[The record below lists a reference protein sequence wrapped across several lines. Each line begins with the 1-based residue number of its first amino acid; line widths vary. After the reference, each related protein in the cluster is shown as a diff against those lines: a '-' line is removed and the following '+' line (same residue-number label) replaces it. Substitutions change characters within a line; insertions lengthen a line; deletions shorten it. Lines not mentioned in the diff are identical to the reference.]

1 MAYFRQRDN
10 GWEYRISYKAPN
22 GKFCQKSKGGFKTK
36 KLAQAASLEAE
47 RFLNKNIIVDERQTL
62 LEYFQNWA
70 NIHKKPNVS
79 PVTWKK
85 YQHTESKI
93 KLYFRDTR
101 LNSITSTMYQQ
112 VLNDFSSTHTQETV
126 EKFHYH
132 LKAAIKMAVH
142 EGIIERNFCDFAV
155 IRSSVESYAK
165 ETKFLETDEYI
176 DLINTAKE
184 KFRYHSY
191 AIIYL
196 IAVTGMRFSEAL
208 GLTWN
213 DVDFSG
219 KNIDVNKTYNY
230 NTTYDFAPTKNTSS
244 VRKIPV
250 DDQTL
255 SILKEYKEKY
265 WKENKQNRIFASV
278 SNAAANK
285 TIKKIVG
292 RNVHIHSLRH
302 TYASYLITQGVE
314 LISISQLLGHENLNI
329 TLKVYAHQLE
339 SLKEKNNDK
348 VRNIFEKFGADLGQK

>member
-10 GWEYRISYKAPN
+10 GWEYRISYKSPD
-22 GKFCQKSKGGFKTK
+22 GKYRQKSKGGFKTK
-36 KLAQAASLEAE
+36 KSAQVAALEAE
-47 RFLNKNIIVDERQTL
+47 RLLNKNVFIDEKQTL
-62 LEYFQNWA
+62 LEYYQNWSK
-70 NIHKKPNVS
+70 IHKKPNVS

-93 KLYFRDTR
+93 KLYFKDTK
-101 LNSITSTMYQQ
+101 LNSITNSMYQQ
-112 VLNDFSSTHTQETV
+112 VLNNFASTHTQETV

-132 LKAAIKMAVH
+132 VKAAVKMAVH

-155 IRSSVESYAK
+155 IRSSVEATAK
-165 ETKFLETDEYI
+165 ETKFLETNEYT
-176 DLINTAKE
+176 DLIQTARDN
-184 KFRYHSY
+184 FRYHSY

-196 IAVTGMRFSEAL
+196 IAVTGMRFAEAV
-208 GLTWN
+208 GLTW
-213 DVDFSG
+213 DDIDFDQ
-219 KNIDVNKTYNY
+219 KLVDVNKTYNY
-230 NTTYDFAPTKNTSS
+230 NTTFDFAPTKNTSS
-244 VRKIPV
+244 IRKIPI
-250 DDQTL
+250 DDQT
-255 SILKEYKEKY
+255 ILLLKNYKEKY
-265 WKENKQNRIFASV
+265 WKENEQNRIFASV

-339 SLKEKNNDK
+339 ALREKNNDK
-348 VRNIFEKFGADLGQK
+348 VRNIFEKFGADLGRT